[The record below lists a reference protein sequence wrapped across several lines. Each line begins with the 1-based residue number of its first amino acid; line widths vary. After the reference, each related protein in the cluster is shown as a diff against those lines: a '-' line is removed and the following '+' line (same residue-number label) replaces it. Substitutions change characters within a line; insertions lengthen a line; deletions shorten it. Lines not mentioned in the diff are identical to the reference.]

1 VWCGDFDE
9 WSQPGTGD
17 LGREPFATG
26 ASRGE
31 TRRIDP
37 DISEGTPGV
46 TTADPDAAGDEDDPG
61 APDASR
67 RTSPV
72 RRVVQA
78 VVSLVLVGGII
89 WFVFGQFADL
99 SSVWAAMR
107 TLTWRELVVLVAF
120 AAWNVFTYW
129 AVVRQATPGLTYPQA
144 AVLTQTT
151 TAVSNALPAGGA
163 IGVGLT
169 YSILGSWG
177 FSRSRTTL
185 SVLVSGIWNNFVKL
199 ATPIVALAWLAIVS
213 DTGSGSFVAAILGLV
228 GLLAAIAI
236 FTMVLHSDDLA
247 ARIGLVTQGWAS
259 GLRKLFHKPPAT
271 GWDDAVVKFRRRV
284 IGLVEHRWIPLTL
297 WTIVGHMSLYLVLV
311 VTLRE
316 MGVSEQEVS
325 AAQILV
331 AFAFARLLT
340 AIPLTPGG
348 VGIIELALISAIT
361 SAGGDDAAT
370 VAAVLIY
377 RLLTYVLPIVLGA
390 FTYVYWRR
398 NRSWR
403 DSAPPMPAALAPT

>member
-1 VWCGDFDE
+1 
-9 WSQPGTGD
+9 
-17 LGREPFATG
+17 
-26 ASRGE
+26 
-31 TRRIDP
+31 
-37 DISEGTPGV
+37 
-46 TTADPDAAGDEDDPG
+46 
-61 APDASR
+61 
-67 RTSPV
+67 
-72 RRVVQA
+72 VQA
-78 VVSLVLVGGII
+78 AISLVLVGGII

-107 TLTWRELVVLVAF
+107 TLTGLEVIVLVAF
-120 AAWNVFTYW
+120 AAWNLFTYW

-199 ATPIVALAWLAIVS
+199 ATPIVALAWLAVVS

-228 GLLAAIAI
+228 GLVAAIAL

-247 ARIGLVTQGWAS
+247 ARIGIVTQGWAS
-259 GLRKLFHKPPAT
+259 ALLRVFRKPPAT
-271 GWDDAVVKFRRRV
+271 GWDHAVVRFRGRV
-284 IGLVEHRWIPLTL
+284 IGLVSHRWLPLTF
-297 WTIVGHMSLYLVLV
+297 WTIVGHLSLYLVLV
-311 VTLRE
+311 VSLRE
-316 MGVSEQEVS
+316 MGVSEEEVS

-348 VGIIELALISAIT
+348 VGVIELALISAIT
-361 SAGGDDAAT
+361 SAGGDDAET

-377 RLLTYVLPIVLGA
+377 RLLTYVLPIVIGVV
-390 FTYVYWRR
+390 TYVVWRR

-403 DSAPPMPAALAPT
+403 DSAPPLPAELAPA

>member
-1 VWCGDFDE
+1 
-9 WSQPGTGD
+9 
-17 LGREPFATG
+17 
-26 ASRGE
+26 
-31 TRRIDP
+31 
-37 DISEGTPGV
+37 
-46 TTADPDAAGDEDDPG
+46 
-61 APDASR
+61 
-67 RTSPV
+67 
-72 RRVVQA
+72 VQA
-78 VVSLVLVGGII
+78 AISLVLVGGII

-107 TLTWRELVVLVAF
+107 TLTGLEVIVLVAF
-120 AAWNVFTYW
+120 AAWNLFTYW

-199 ATPIVALAWLAIVS
+199 ATPVLALVFLAFSGSAGGGRVVSGFIGLGALAWLAVVS

-228 GLLAAIAI
+228 GLVAAIAL

-247 ARIGLVTQGWAS
+247 ARIGIVTQGWAS
-259 GLRKLFHKPPAT
+259 ALLRVFRKPPAT
-271 GWDDAVVKFRRRV
+271 GWDHAVVRFRGRV
-284 IGLVEHRWIPLTL
+284 IGLVSHRWLPLTF
-297 WTIVGHMSLYLVLV
+297 WTIVGHLSLYLVLV
-311 VTLRE
+311 VSLRE
-316 MGVSEQEVS
+316 MGVSEEEVS

-348 VGIIELALISAIT
+348 VGVIELALISAIT
-361 SAGGDDAAT
+361 SAGGDDAET

-377 RLLTYVLPIVLGA
+377 RLLTYVLPIVIGVV
-390 FTYVYWRR
+390 TYVVWRR

-403 DSAPPMPAALAPT
+403 DSAPPLPAELAPA